1 MSNVYISPLADN
13 KIKEYLS
20 NAGYN
25 VVEIEG
31 STAIDEAIAYH
42 PDIYMCNLGK
52 PLPGNASCIFHGDA
66 QKLTKDYPGHAI
78 YNGCSTG
85 KYFLHNLKIT
95 DSQLLSA
102 VDQLD
107 LIKVHVPQGYAKC
120 NILVVDESSI
130 ITSDLG
136 IAKAATNTDLNVL
149 VIDKGQ
155 VVLDGYPYGFL
166 GGASGKVGNVILFN
180 GDLSKHSNFLE
191 VKRFIED
198 RGFEIKYFE
207 GYPLTDIGSII
218 VEDF

>member
-1 MSNVYISPLADN
+1 MSNVYISPLANN

-42 PDIYMCNLGK
+42 PDIFMCDLGK
-52 PLPGNASCIFHGDA
+52 IFHGKP
-66 QKLTKDYPGHAI
+66 QKLAKDYPGHAI

-95 DSQLLSA
+95 DGELLEA
-102 VDQLD
+102 VDKLG
-107 LIKVHVPQGYAKC
+107 LTKVHVPQGYAKC
-120 NILVVDESSI
+120 NIVVVDEKSI

-136 IAKAATNTDLNVL
+136 IAKAATNAGLNVL
-149 VIDKGQ
+149 VIHKGQ

-180 GDLSKHSNFLE
+180 GDLSKHSNFIE
-191 VKRFIED
+191 IKRFIED
-198 RGFEIKYFE
+198 RGLEIKYFD

-218 VEDF
+218 VENF